1 MPVQRSAEE
10 VGRLGDEIY
19 ERDFRTQVETTCD
32 EKIVATDIDCGDY
45 AIGDTVLIAS
55 ERLRAQ
61 RPGADVWR
69 VRVRF
74 RTLRNFGIFF
84 LRPDSCIDLY
94 PCSSSNSQHLAI

>member
-1 MPVQRSAEE
+1 MPVQRSVEE

-19 ERDFRTQVETTCD
+19 ERDIRTQVEATCQG
-32 EKIVATDIDCGDY
+32 KIVAIDIGSGDH

-61 RPGADVWR
+61 RPGADVWS
-69 VRVRF
+69 VRVGF
-74 RTLRNFGIFF
+74 RTLRDFGIFF